1 MIMKDFN
8 ANAYAVVI
16 HTRDLAERAFALY
29 HAASRDESTSYEV
42 ARFQD
47 DLQQVAK
54 AFDTFTQSTQTQEG
68 EN

>member
-1 MIMKDFN
+1 MKDFN

-29 HAASRDESTSYEV
+29 HAASRDETTSYEV

-47 DLQQVAK
+47 ELQQVAK
-54 AFDTFTQSTQTQEG
+54 SFDTFTQSAQEG
-68 EN
+68 IQP

>member
-29 HAASRDESTSYEV
+29 HAASRQEDCSYYLE
-42 ARFQD
+42 RFQS

-54 AFDTFTQSTQTQEG
+54 AFDTFNQTQPLKG
-68 EN
+68 E

>member
-47 DLQQVAK
+47 DLQEVAK
-54 AFDTFTQSTQTQEG
+54 AFDTFKQTQEG
-68 EN
+68 EE

>member
-1 MIMKDFN
+1 MKNFN
-8 ANAYAVVI
+8 ANAYLIVI
-16 HTRDLAERAFALY
+16 HSRDLMERAFALY

-54 AFDTFTQSTQTQEG
+54 AFDTFNQSTQTQEG
-68 EN
+68 SN

>member
-1 MIMKDFN
+1 MKDFN

-29 HAASRDESTSYEV
+29 HAASREESTSYEV

-47 DLQQVAK
+47 ELQQVAK
-54 AFDTFTQSTQTQEG
+54 AFDTFNQTQPLKG
-68 EN
+68 E